1 MLAPRRAT
9 RRLAMCDLGMQ
20 FFFSLLLL
28 SVSLSSRFVCVFVG
42 KFARTRAAFFLGF
55 AWSLMAS
62 YIGVL
67 CWAVLRCAAIFA
79 NIGGTDGVCA
89 YSLILPLCIC
99 VCEHSNRSFACIIFL
114 LNVRNYFKYRKW
126 KPQRRKS
133 KTLDPNTESR
143 WETGKIVYA
152 FHCKPQPIIV
162 FGIFCFNAVFFIG
175 NEHLP
180 MPSN

>member
-1 MLAPRRAT
+1 MLASRRAT
-9 RRLAMCDLGMQ
+9 RWLAMCDLGMQ
-20 FFFSLLLL
+20 FFFAFSFF
-28 SVSLSSRFVCVFVG
+28 SV
-42 KFARTRAAFFLGF
+42 AFFLGF
-55 AWSLMAS
+55 AWSLMSS

-67 CWAVLRCAAIFA
+67 CCVVFRCVVQPSLPILVMLM
-79 NIGGTDGVCA
+79 VCA

-162 FGIFCFNAVFFIG
+162 FGIFCFNAVFCCKQA
-175 NEHLP
+175 
-180 MPSN
+180 PSNVEQLK